1 MKILFAEYD
10 ENSRQLLETVL
21 LSEGYEVASFE
32 NGLKALAYLQTEVV
46 DLIVSDI
53 VMPEMD
59 GYGLCRAVKQNHY
72 LKNVPFIF
80 YTATYTSSQDERFAL
95 SLGATKFLIERLVIT
110 DLLKVISN
118 VMSSE
123 QKSGAPK
130 NRGLHLGS
138 ALKLDKQ
145 YADCERSKLDA
156 KLIELNA
163 EKQN

>member
-59 GYGLCRAVKQNHY
+59 GYGLCR
-72 LKNVPFIF
+72 F
-80 YTATYTSSQDERFAL
+80 
-95 SLGATKFLIERLVIT
+95 KFLQPNRF
-110 DLLKVISN
+110 
-118 VMSSE
+118 
-123 QKSGAPK
+123 G
-130 NRGLHLGS
+130 RGLP
-138 ALKLDKQ
+138 
-145 YADCERSKLDA
+145 
-156 KLIELNA
+156 
-163 EKQN
+163 